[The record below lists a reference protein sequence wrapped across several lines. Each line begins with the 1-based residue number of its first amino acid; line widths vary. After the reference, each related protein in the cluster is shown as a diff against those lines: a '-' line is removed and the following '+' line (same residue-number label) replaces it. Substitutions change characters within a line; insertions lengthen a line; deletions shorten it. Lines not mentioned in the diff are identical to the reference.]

1 MSVDF
6 TRYPFADKTIRVSYD
21 AQEKKHWFVIE
32 DVMCTIFSNGKK
44 YWAEL
49 KKEIMAAGMTSPN
62 AFVTSGSK
70 QGAIDVADC
79 NQMLNILSFIPN
91 RKAKKERVTFWL
103 KNHTEKNK
111 KAKEVTTMHYE
122 CKKVVTEVKRNN
134 IDKEEDNERAL
145 WGCFISV
152 AVAIIAII
160 CEEKGLLNF
169 GILLLICIAVFVGCV
184 YYCEKNHNVTNYIT
198 KYYHSFKRKNSIEIS
213 REIIRNVKSI
223 LKKRLLTFD
232 ERENFIKEAVK
243 NGTPEWKIS
252 DFLDIELRQ
261 WIRLHPK
268 KTVTRCIKCNN
279 AFPEEIEQCPFCGK
293 MQIWPHIKKLT
304 ALALSDRVLTDLER
318 KTIVNKAVQ
327 NGISSEEI
335 NQYLDDQLNLR
346 LESYTKVDLRDCP
359 YCGAQIPLIS
369 DECMYCGKPLEHI
382 VGSTNTAFNITGSE
396 ADIIRSENQRVEQ
409 ERHGIKNC
417 PDCGAPFPLISNICE
432 SCGHVLHE
440 RDENSLNI
448 KNLLN
453 NIQRSIERVTDAPKP
468 KVYQIIGYWFYYIIL
483 ILSIFAFIIGIITD
497 SEAGKFIS
505 LTGFVASIIAMG
517 TNAVLSD
524 TKSPVLIA
532 DGEYYKARHSYEMYA
547 REVDTLYGDDYEAQ
561 TLLSH
566 FSTALKRLKRERYQ
580 NRIKVIRIILI
591 SALVIMGVITY
602 FSTKDDNNTEPA
614 PKNSEEITMPPNT
627 EWMLNF
633 SKELKPYPPESGIQD
648 SLLSRFLRADKGT
661 ELSFVMS
668 EFNKQPVFHWKVS
681 QLELLPGDSTDY
693 YRTFNYRKIG
703 IQLLDSNYLHIS
715 TLGEYV
721 VNPFLPQENYNTVI
735 RSGKGHFYIDF
746 WSKHS
751 TSDERIL
758 HLISEKAVYYSIY
771 SSNY

>member
-1 MSVDF
+1 
-6 TRYPFADKTIRVSYD
+6 K
-21 AQEKKHWFVIE
+21 
-32 DVMCTIFSNGKK
+32 
-44 YWAEL
+44 
-49 KKEIMAAGMTSPN
+49 
-62 AFVTSGSK
+62 
-70 QGAIDVADC
+70 
-79 NQMLNILSFIPN
+79 
-91 RKAKKERVTFWL
+91 
-103 KNHTEKNK
+103 
-111 KAKEVTTMHYE
+111 
-122 CKKVVTEVKRNN
+122 
-134 IDKEEDNERAL
+134 
-145 WGCFISV
+145 
-152 AVAIIAII
+152 
-160 CEEKGLLNF
+160 
-169 GILLLICIAVFVGCV
+169 
-184 YYCEKNHNVTNYIT
+184 
-198 KYYHSFKRKNSIEIS
+198 
-213 REIIRNVKSI
+213 
-223 LKKRLLTFD
+223 
-232 ERENFIKEAVK
+232 
-243 NGTPEWKIS
+243 
-252 DFLDIELRQ
+252 
-261 WIRLHPK
+261 
-268 KTVTRCIKCNN
+268 
-279 AFPEEIEQCPFCGK
+279 
-293 MQIWPHIKKLT
+293 
-304 ALALSDRVLTDLER
+304 
-318 KTIVNKAVQ
+318 
-327 NGISSEEI
+327 EEI
-335 NQYLDDQLNLR
+335 NNYLDDQLQLR
-346 LESYTKVDLRDCP
+346 LKSYTKVDLRACP
-359 YCGAQIPLIS
+359 HCGAQIPLIS

-409 ERHGIKNC
+409 ERHSIKNC

-453 NIQRSIERVTDAPKP
+453 NIQRSIDRVTDAPKP

-483 ILSIFAFIIGIITD
+483 ILSIFAFIVGIIAD

-648 SLLSRFLRADKGT
+648 SLLSRFLRADNGT

-703 IQLLDSNYLHIS
+703 IQLLDSNYLHIP
-715 TLGEYV
+715 TLGECV

-751 TSDERIL
+751 SSDERIL
-758 HLISEKAVYYSIY
+758 YTISEKAVYYSIY